1 MEGAEA
7 IMVSLHS
14 KIEKLILLH
23 KSANFEVLRLSA
35 ENENLKSEIG
45 NLEQQVSELQ
55 HQIKNTQLTEM
66 VKSSGF
72 EKDELK
78 LRLDAMI
85 SEIDKCLTILN
96 Q

>member
-7 IMVSLHS
+7 MMVSLHS

-23 KSANFEVLRLSA
+23 KASNAELLRLTA
-35 ENENLKSEIG
+35 ENETLKSEIG
-45 NLEQQVSELQ
+45 HLEQQVSELQ

>member
-23 KSANFEVLRLSA
+23 KSANVEVHRLSA

>member
-23 KSANFEVLRLSA
+23 KSSDAEVQRLSA
-35 ENENLKSEIG
+35 ENETLKSEIG
-45 NLEQQVSELQ
+45 NLEQQVSELE
-55 HQIKNTQLTEM
+55 HQINNTQLTEM
-66 VKSSGF
+66 VKKSGF

-85 SEIDKCLTILN
+85 GEIDKCLTILN